1 MKSAISIKNLKKTY
15 KSGTKALKGISLNI
29 KKGEFHALLGANG
42 AGKTTTIGILTD
54 IVNKTSG
61 TVKIHGIDIDKDFS
75 LAKTKIGVVPQE
87 MNFNIFEKVEDIVIQ
102 QAGYYGVPEKIAI
115 QKTHEILK
123 KLSLYDKRNVTSK
136 MLSGGMKRRLMIAR
150 ALVHDPQVLILDE
163 PTAGVDVE
171 LRHDMYKFL
180 IELNKSGVTILLTT
194 HYLEEA
200 ESLCDNIS
208 IIKSG
213 EVILSGEKNKILK
226 NLNTEYYLIETN
238 KAIDKIKFNFE
249 FKKNSTPLEYTVKIN
264 KENPLEKVIAELI
277 NQSIK
282 INSIKPKTNRLE
294 QLYLELT

>member
-1 MKSAISIKNLKKTY
+1 
-15 KSGTKALKGISLNI
+15 
-29 KKGEFHALLGANG
+29 
-42 AGKTTTIGILTD
+42 
-54 IVNKTSG
+54 
-61 TVKIHGIDIDKDFS
+61 
-75 LAKTKIGVVPQE
+75 
-87 MNFNIFEKVEDIVIQ
+87 
-102 QAGYYGVPEKIAI
+102 
-115 QKTHEILK
+115 
-123 KLSLYDKRNVTSK
+123 

-213 EVILSGEKNKILK
+213 EIILTGEKNKILK

-238 KAIDKIKFNFE
+238 KAIDNIDLNFE
-249 FKKNSTPLEYTVKIN
+249 FEKTTSSLEYTVKIN
-264 KENPLEKVIAELI
+264 KKNPLEKVITELT
-277 NQSIK
+277 NQSVK

>member
-1 MKSAISIKNLKKTY
+1 MKAAISIKNLTKVY
-15 KSGTKALKGISLNI
+15 NSNVKALKGINLEVEA
-29 KKGEFHALLGANG
+29 GDFHALLGANG

-61 TVKIHGIDIDKDFS
+61 KVKIGGVDIDKDFA

-87 MNFNIFEKVEDIVIQ
+87 MNFNIFEKVEDIIIQ
-102 QAGYYGVPEKIAI
+102 QAGYYGVPEHIAI
-115 QKTHEILK
+115 ERTHDILK
-123 KLSLYDKRNVTSK
+123 KLSLYEKRHTISK

-150 ALVHDPQVLILDE
+150 ALIHNPDILILDE

-171 LRHDMYKFL
+171 LRHEMYEFL

-200 ESLCDNIS
+200 ETLCNKIS

-213 EVILSGEKNKILK
+213 EIILSDKKSKIL
-226 NLNTEYYLIETN
+226 NSLNTEYYLIESQ
-238 KAIDKIKFNFE
+238 KEISKEIKGI
-249 FKKNSTPLEYTVKIN
+249 K
-264 KENPLEKVIAELI
+264 LEKTQNKNEYLAKISKGQTL
-277 NQSIK
+277 NQFLKTLMDNDISL
-282 INSIKPKTNRLE
+282 NSIKPKTNRLE

>member
-1 MKSAISIKNLKKTY
+1 
-15 KSGTKALKGISLNI
+15 
-29 KKGEFHALLGANG
+29 
-42 AGKTTTIGILTD
+42 
-54 IVNKTSG
+54 
-61 TVKIHGIDIDKDFS
+61 
-75 LAKTKIGVVPQE
+75 
-87 MNFNIFEKVEDIVIQ
+87 
-102 QAGYYGVPEKIAI
+102 
-115 QKTHEILK
+115 
-123 KLSLYDKRNVTSK
+123 
-136 MLSGGMKRRLMIAR
+136 MIAR